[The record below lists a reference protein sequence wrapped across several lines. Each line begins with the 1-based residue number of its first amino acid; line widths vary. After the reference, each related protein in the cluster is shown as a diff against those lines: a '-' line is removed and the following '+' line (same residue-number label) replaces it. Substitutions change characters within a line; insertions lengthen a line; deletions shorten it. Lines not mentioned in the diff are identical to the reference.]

1 MYKTTLTQIIIG
13 TVFLSAAA
21 GVHAAGIWKETDVD
35 LPTLI
40 TYDFV
45 IVDTSFTLSAS
56 MDQSVEVIYMMK
68 DHKLFRCTTLE
79 IKNQEPKH
87 WCETLG

>member
-1 MYKTTLTQIIIG
+1 MYKP
-13 TVFLSAAA
+13 VFVQMLVSALLLISAS
-21 GVHAAGIWKETDVD
+21 GVQAAGIWKESDVD

-56 MDQSVEVIYMMK
+56 MEQSVEVIYLMK
-68 DHKLFRCTTLE
+68 ERKLFRCMTLE
-79 IKNQEPKH
+79 IQNQQPKH
-87 WCETLG
+87 WCETLE